1 MAVSAHDDSSKSDL
15 QDQESDEV
23 SKKKKPSLLRSVVE
37 FVVIIVIALAL
48 ATGIR
53 TFIAQPFFVPSGSME
68 QTLQIDDRV
77 IAAKITTAISGV
89 KRGEIMVFKDP
100 GDWLPPMEQ
109 NSEGWRSVVAKALT
123 FVGLLPSDSG
133 DDLVKRVI
141 GIEGDQVA
149 CCNQTG
155 QIVLNGVSLD
165 ESSYVTGPTDQ
176 ILFDITVPKDS
187 MFVMGDNRGN
197 SADSRFHLDQNN
209 GAVPNEK
216 AVGRV
221 VAVVW
226 PLSRLTIENIP
237 EIFGNPAIAA
247 GNPSGK

>member
-1 MAVSAHDDSSKSDL
+1 MAVSAHDDSSKSDS
-15 QDQESDEV
+15 QDQEPDEV
-23 SKKKKPSLLRSVVE
+23 SKKKKPSLIRSVVE

-109 NSEGWRSVVAKALT
+109 NSEGWRSVVSKALT

-149 CCNQTG
+149 CCNQAG

-209 GAVPNEK
+209 GAVPYEK

-237 EIFGNPAIAA
+237 EIFGNSAIAA
-247 GNPSGK
+247 GNQSGK